1 MLYIHRSSGSET
13 EANTSCT
20 GCIHIGIASAMSAFT
35 KAGKEGKERGYR
47 RGREREE
54 GYGGKT

>member
-1 MLYIHRSSGSET
+1 
-13 EANTSCT
+13 
-20 GCIHIGIASAMSAFT
+20 MSAFT

-54 GYGGKT
+54 GCGGKNIKCETDTRVTSREVTKSKK